1 MAGRFRVGVVTSVH
15 GVKGAV
21 KVYPTTDRPE
31 RFEKL
36 EQVEFSPNDREE
48 DIRGVLKIASVQ
60 YMQGMVILRFKD
72 VNSADIAGRFKG
84 GSLWIPDSAA
94 VPLEDDEFYIRDF
107 LDASVVTD
115 DGRDL
120 GTVTDILETGA
131 NFVLEVTDPRGKQIF
146 LPVIKECIL
155 DMDQMNH
162 RITIHLMEGLE

>member
-60 YMQGMVILRFKD
+60 Y
-72 VNSADIAGRFKG
+72 
-84 GSLWIPDSAA
+84 
-94 VPLEDDEFYIRDF
+94 IRDF

-115 DGRDL
+115 DGRVL

-131 NFVLEVTDPRGKQIF
+131 NFVLEVTDLRGKQIF